1 MPLRTDWQDFQG
13 QQVNAAYL
21 NALDAA
27 VNSGSASLELDHN
40 FTDDTAGAFPSLA
53 DTGQTW
59 TQTYGRVQGI
69 PVIAGGRWT
78 SQDSLAGVSATYIT
92 AGLGG
97 SVTYMEADWE
107 FGAAGSTN
115 GQNAVLAAWTTNLI
129 AAHGTSFGVFPPDSP
144 CHLVMTGTQMEFAC
158 WQTQTFVPLGTY
170 VYPTPL
176 GVGPWH
182 AEVTIDKARSRAT
195 VLSPDGV
202 TLMFQH
208 ALIGSL
214 TAPFVTEEIYTP
226 NPNTDKK
233 ILWKTFRATSAP
245 VVKPHAVTS
254 AIADAQLVAIN
265 PQTGVY
271 VLTAA
276 DINRTV
282 EVNSASAV
290 NVTVPPELSGVGFP
304 VGACMDVVQA
314 GAGRVTLVA
323 GAGVT
328 LNTSGSLLT
337 RAQYSTLSLRKRAA
351 NTWLVTGDSL

>member
-1 MPLRTDWQDFQG
+1 MPLKTDWQDFQG
-13 QQVNAAYL
+13 QQVTAAYL
-21 NALDAA
+21 NALGTA
-27 VNSGSASLELDHN
+27 VNGGSASLELDHD
-40 FTDDTAGAFPSLA
+40 FTNDTTGAFPTLA

-92 AGLGG
+92 AGLAG

-107 FGAAGSTN
+107 FGASGSTN

-144 CHLVMTGTQMEFAC
+144 CHCVITGTLLQFAC
-158 WQTQTFVPLGTY
+158 WQTQAFVPLGTY
-170 VYPTPL
+170 TFPTPL

-182 AEVTIDKARSRAT
+182 AEITIDRARNRAT

-202 TLMFQH
+202 TLVFQH

-233 ILWKTFRATSAP
+233 TMWKTFKATSAP
-245 VVKPHAVTS
+245 VLEPHTVTS
-254 AIADAQLVAIN
+254 AIADAQLATIN
-265 PQTGVY
+265 PQTGAY
-271 VLTAA
+271 TLAIS
-276 DINRTV
+276 DINRV
-282 EVNSASAV
+282 IEVTSASAV
-290 NVTVPPELSGVGFP
+290 NVTVPPELTVGFP
-304 VGACMDVVQA
+304 IGAPIDVVQG

-351 NTWLVTGDSL
+351 NTWIVTGDSL